1 MGGRVSIAVSAAHLT
16 AAHLTFRRVFRRA
29 SFATAVFCLALG
41 GCTSGKW
48 GFPYK
53 ASVQQGNWIT
63 SEQVALLQPGM
74 TREQVR
80 FALGSPTLTSVLHA
94 NQWDY
99 PYYFKP
105 GYGAPTERKFT
116 VYFDSDHLT
125 RWEGDTQP
133 ALQPFQIANAN
144 PKRIVRDDINTDR
157 SQTRATQ
164 TDNGNN
170 GRITPRL
177 DLSPT
182 NDNALNNIPGAA
194 PGMSQPLR

>member
-1 MGGRVSIAVSAAHLT
+1 MGGRVST
-16 AAHLTFRRVFRRA
+16 AAHLLFGRAFRRA
-29 SFATAVFCLALG
+29 GFATAVFCLALG
-41 GCTSGKW
+41 GCASGKW

-53 ASVQQGNWIT
+53 APVQQGNWIT

-94 NQWDY
+94 NRWDY
-99 PYYFKP
+99 PYFFKP

-116 VYFDSDHLT
+116 VYFDNDHLT
-125 RWEGDTQP
+125 RWEGDAQP

-144 PKRIVRDDINTDR
+144 PKRIVQDDNKIDR
-157 SQTRATQ
+157 SQTRQ
-164 TDNGNN
+164 TDTSGQN

-194 PGMSQPLR
+194 PGGSQPLR

>member
-1 MGGRVSIAVSAAHLT
+1 MGGRVST
-16 AAHLTFRRVFRRA
+16 AAHLLFRRA
-29 SFATAVFCLALG
+29 GLATAVFCLALG
-41 GCTSGKW
+41 GCASGKW

-94 NQWDY
+94 DRWDY
-99 PYYFKP
+99 PYFFKP

-116 VYFDSDHLT
+116 VYFQNDHLT
-125 RWEGDTQP
+125 RWEGDAQP
-133 ALQPFQIANAN
+133 ALQPFQIANINARRTLQDD
-144 PKRIVRDDINTDR
+144 KRPDR
-157 SQTRATQ
+157 SKTVQNDSDSQ
-164 TDNGNN
+164 N
-170 GRITPRL
+170 GRITPRI

-194 PGMSQPLR
+194 PGGSQPLR